1 MGPFAL
7 VFDNGGSLRGSHEK
21 RLAKLALADKDC
33 QYEGV
38 DEGEERV
45 IE

>member
-7 VFDNGGSLRGSHEK
+7 VFDNGSLRGSHEK

-38 DEGEERV
+38 DDGEERV